1 MSSGENSGGIEMRR
15 LTIAPLS
22 ILLLA
27 VGVYA
32 AILNFTFTVTSASVT
47 TSGTSVSVSGN
58 ASLTVSGVAPDTG
71 TFSASGSL
79 ANINGG
85 NVTVPFTTTLGHGTL
100 TGNMTFPETVLVGS
114 GGVSGSATITGG
126 TGRYASY
133 GSGTVTASG
142 LTGAVLSGGML
153 SFSVSGTAS
162 GVNFTFT
169 VTNAPVTISGTSVF
183 SGPATLTLAGSSPD
197 TGTFSASGSLLT
209 NISGG
214 NLTVPFTVTLGHG
227 TITGTM
233 TFPETVL
240 VSSGPVSGS
249 ATITSG
255 TGSYA
260 GYTSSTLTASGTVT
274 GSVLSG
280 GTLSFSVSGTVN
292 ATAVPTILSVTDG
305 ASYTSNISEGAFFTV
320 WGSNLAPSNLGL
332 TNFPRPLTV
341 GGVTV
346 TVTPAAGGTGTPVY
360 LIYVGTGQINCVL
373 PSTVAPGNY
382 NVTVTSGGTT
392 SSPVATQV
400 AASKPALFTQDQSG
414 TGLAVVYNYIS
425 QSESD
430 VNRLTTGNYDG
441 SLSSPAKPGQVLIAW
456 GTGLGPYAAGDNAT
470 GVVYDFSKAPG
481 TTILAIVG
489 GVSIPV
495 AFAGLSGY
503 AADDQINFTL
513 PSNIA
518 TGCAVSLQISVNGV
532 LSAPTSIAIAPS
544 PSATVCVQPGYTTA
558 QLQSLD
564 QGGTITTGGFS
575 LTQIAATVPPYGA
588 VKEDSASGAFAQVS
602 GFQLAAASTSTVNI
616 VTSGSCEVIHAT
628 STGTATAIGHVTD
641 LDAGTVTLTGPAG
654 TNLNKQALTEISNT
668 YSLVIGTEGITIPGQ
683 LNGSILPGTYTLTG
697 AGGND
702 VGPFSTS
709 ITIGSPLNVNPALPT
724 TVTESAGLT
733 ISWTGGL
740 ATDIVEILGGSGT
753 IIGTGANQVTNST
766 AFICSTTAGQGTFTV
781 PASILTQLPTI
792 TAAQVTAGTATGYLD
807 VTSGTAPVNFNATLK
822 KDGSNIPSI
831 FVNTFGIGVA
841 AVYQ

>member
-1 MSSGENSGGIEMRR
+1 MIRFVTGLCTPPAIARGSIFRVLALSVLALLVTAGAQAATVN
-15 LTIAPLS
+15 LTITASAPLS
-22 ILLLA
+22 TTGTTYVFTGQA
-27 VGVYA
+27 AMSGVYA
-32 AILNFTFTVTSASVT
+32 
-47 TSGTSVSVSGN
+47 GN
-58 ASLTVSGVAPDTG
+58 AAFTATVSLTSTPTLPNYTITVSTG
-71 TFSASGSL
+71 
-79 ANINGG
+79 N
-85 NVTVPFTTTLGHGTL
+85 TL
-100 TGNMTFPETVLVGS
+100 TGIFIMPIGALSGTVSNGS
-114 GGVSGSATITGG
+114 LTITGG
-126 TGRYASY
+126 TGTYNTYS
-133 GSGTVTASG
+133 
-142 LTGAVLSGGML
+142 
-153 SFSVSGTAS
+153 
-162 GVNFTFT
+162 
-169 VTNAPVTISGTSVF
+169 
-183 SGPATLTLAGSSPD
+183 
-197 TGTFSASGSLLT
+197 GTFSSLSETGSIGTSG
-209 NISGG
+209 I
-214 NLTVPFTVTLGHG
+214 TL
-227 TITGTM
+227 
-233 TFPETVL
+233 
-240 VSSGPVSGS
+240 S
-249 ATITSG
+249 ASG
-255 TGSYA
+255 TGTVSTA
-260 GYTSSTLTASGTVT
+260 G
-274 GSVLSG
+274 G
-280 GTLSFSVSGTVN
+280 GTT
-292 ATAVPTILSVTDG
+292 TPVPTILSVTDG
-305 ASYTSNISEGAFFTV
+305 ASYTANISEGAFFTV

-360 LIYVGTGQINCVL
+360 LIYVGTSQINCVL

-400 AASKPALFTQDQSG
+400 TASKPALFTQDQSG

-807 VTSGTAPVNFNATLK
+807 VTSGTAPVDFNATLK

-831 FVNTFGIGVA
+831 FVNTFGVGALV
-841 AVYQ
+841 VYQ

>member
-1 MSSGENSGGIEMRR
+1 MIRFVTGLCTPPAIARGSIFRVLALSVLALLVTAGAQAATVN
-15 LTIAPLS
+15 LTITASAPLS
-22 ILLLA
+22 TTGTTYVFTGQA
-27 VGVYA
+27 AMSGVYA
-32 AILNFTFTVTSASVT
+32 
-47 TSGTSVSVSGN
+47 GN
-58 ASLTVSGVAPDTG
+58 AAFTATVSLTSTPTLPNYTITVSTG
-71 TFSASGSL
+71 
-79 ANINGG
+79 N
-85 NVTVPFTTTLGHGTL
+85 TL
-100 TGNMTFPETVLVGS
+100 TGIFIMPIGALSGTVSNGS
-114 GGVSGSATITGG
+114 LTITGG
-126 TGRYASY
+126 TGTYNTYS
-133 GSGTVTASG
+133 
-142 LTGAVLSGGML
+142 
-153 SFSVSGTAS
+153 
-162 GVNFTFT
+162 
-169 VTNAPVTISGTSVF
+169 
-183 SGPATLTLAGSSPD
+183 
-197 TGTFSASGSLLT
+197 GTFSSLSETGSIGTSG
-209 NISGG
+209 I
-214 NLTVPFTVTLGHG
+214 TL
-227 TITGTM
+227 
-233 TFPETVL
+233 
-240 VSSGPVSGS
+240 S
-249 ATITSG
+249 ASG
-255 TGSYA
+255 TGTVSTA
-260 GYTSSTLTASGTVT
+260 G
-274 GSVLSG
+274 G
-280 GTLSFSVSGTVN
+280 GTT
-292 ATAVPTILSVTDG
+292 TPVPTILSVTDG
-305 ASYTSNISEGAFFTV
+305 ASYTANISEGAFFTV

-360 LIYVGTGQINCVL
+360 LIYVGTSQINCVL

-400 AASKPALFTQDQSG
+400 TASKPALFTQDQSG

-513 PSNIA
+513 PSNVP